1 MPWAITHG
9 AEGFPDRVGRDF
21 DILLPERF
29 HSEAVAL
36 IKKVSGTHRWSSCL
50 VPLRWA
56 GAPVFLWKLE
66 GEELHSF
73 EMHFIDRIDWAGCI
87 LAGSNDTGGSH
98 QRIDGLSHATWP
110 GFAKRVLTQILAG
123 CWQRIEERP
132 DDFTIKAHEAPHLAD
147 QMARLFGRE
156 AGLHLIELIQ
166 RRDLPEIKHRS
177 HSYRLQLLRRAFTPG
192 SGVRLS
198 PRWLSGKFAR
208 TFGIAPWR
216 PPILVVVA
224 TEDVKSTGTCLV
236 SEVIARLGFSKCKI
250 ISSERPPDLLAR
262 NRERWQL
269 HIHRSLFR
277 LIAIR
282 CDSDRDVRSTIS
294 SRIGSGKFESGTLVI
309 SLSSP
314 PLSEFVWD
322 SYQRGYRTNGR
333 TPYNRGNLP
342 ELIALKYMDFLLRFS
357 KPQEAAANQPTARQ
371 PSPSQTLAP

>member
-9 AEGFPDRVGRDF
+9 AEGFPNRVGRDF

-36 IKKVSGTHRWSSCL
+36 IKQVSGESGWSSCL

-87 LAGSNDTGGSH
+87 LAGSDDTGGSH

-132 DDFTIKAHEAPHLAD
+132 DDFTIKAHEAPHLPD
-147 QMARLFGRE
+147 QMTRLFGRK

-166 RRDLPEIKHRS
+166 CRDLPEIKRRS
-177 HSYRLQLLRRAFTPG
+177 RSYRCQLLRRAFTPG
-192 SGVRLS
+192 SGVSLS

-208 TFGIAPWR
+208 SFGIAPWR
-216 PPILVVVA
+216 PPILVVIVPA
-224 TEDVKSTGTCLV
+224 ESRITDSEFLEDVVGH
-236 SEVIARLGFSKCKI
+236 LGFAKARI
-250 ISSERPPDLLAR
+250 LTPTFPSSLKRR
-262 NRERWQL
+262 MCERWQL

-277 LIAIR
+277 LVAIEF
-282 CDSDRDVRSTIS
+282 DSKTDSRSSIVR
-294 SRIGSGKFESGTLVI
+294 RIGKRAFNSGTFIAAVSAARDGEFTWSFHHMGKSTEPMPCFAHDCLA
-309 SLSSP
+309 SSIAYHYMEC
-314 PLSEFVWD
+314 LKLAQD
-322 SYQRGYRTNGR
+322 S
-333 TPYNRGNLP
+333 
-342 ELIALKYMDFLLRFS
+342 I
-357 KPQEAAANQPTARQ
+357 NQPV
-371 PSPSQTLAP
+371 